1 MKCRKTII
9 CKIVIA
15 LPNRASVY
23 VLQEERM
30 RAVVVAAGGSASEHC
45 GGSGGG
51 SGLFPDGAADAI
63 KEDNDGDIED
73 GGGDDD

>member
-1 MKCRKTII
+1 
-9 CKIVIA
+9 
-15 LPNRASVY
+15 
-23 VLQEERM
+23 M

-45 GGSGGG
+45 GGSGGSGGG